1 MCLALVWKS
10 KLTLNPDIIFIVL
23 VDAACDAVKTTSRLS
38 GVCHCSW
45 FAPARQTI
53 YQGTCDL
60 GLFPRFVPLRTF
72 SLFSHLLLLSP
83 HTKVSLLL
91 SGNSASSLLSETSA
105 GSALIERPSR
115 WHDCAACRS
124 TRS

>member
-10 KLTLNPDIIFIVL
+10 NLTLNPDIIYTVL

-38 GVCHCSW
+38 EVSHRSW

-53 YQGTCDL
+53 HHGTCDL
-60 GLFPRFVPLRTF
+60 GLFPRFVLLRTF

-83 HTKVSLLL
+83 HTKCLSCSLVI
-91 SGNSASSLLSETSA
+91 ARRRCYQRR
-105 GSALIERPSR
+105 ALGQP
-115 WHDCAACRS
+115 
-124 TRS
+124 